1 MVWRICVIVT
11 EQSHVFECRR
21 WCVLISKVIRGL
33 CVQHIRALVVSDQR
47 LSFLCRMAHFSAFD
61 DSTASHFVRVR
72 IRFYPCNNHYLAGF
86 SWDVTKSGNGE
97 RGTGNEERGT
107 GVWERVYSGFPHNNS
122 KWRTHEKKN
131 TDDKC
136 SSICWR
142 RIYFVMLTL

>member
-1 MVWRICVIVT
+1 MIVT

-61 DSTASHFVRVR
+61 DSTASLFVRVR

-86 SWDVTKSGNGE
+86 SCIAGPG
-97 RGTGNEERGT
+97 
-107 GVWERVYSGFPHNNS
+107 YLF
-122 KWRTHEKKN
+122 
-131 TDDKC
+131 
-136 SSICWR
+136 
-142 RIYFVMLTL
+142 